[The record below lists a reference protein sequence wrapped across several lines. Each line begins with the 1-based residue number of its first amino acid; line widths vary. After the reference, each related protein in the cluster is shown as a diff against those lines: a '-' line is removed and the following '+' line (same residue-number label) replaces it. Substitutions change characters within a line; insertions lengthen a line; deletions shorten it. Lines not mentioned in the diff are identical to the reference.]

1 MFWNDDFAPVRQ
13 VFADQ
18 FEPDGTGF
26 LYRKSLRHAPI
37 RVTEAERDS
46 FIRTFTRRL
55 RYAAWLILPG
65 TILWILL
72 LTLFVPD
79 IDSVSGQIDMWVW
92 MGAGVGLT
100 LAPFLLAYR
109 WAWNAPSRELER
121 RTPVGPR
128 RTRQEM
134 RRVMFARLTY
144 AQLGSVVGVAFLLV
158 LQVSSKSDGL
168 HGWGIL
174 LLVLAAALVIG
185 AGIQAFRKWRSERDR

>member
-26 LYRKSLRHAPI
+26 LYRKSLRRAPI
-37 RVTEAERDS
+37 RVTEAERDG
-46 FIRTFTRRL
+46 FIRTFNRRL
-55 RYAAWLILPG
+55 RYAGWSILPG
-65 TILWILL
+65 TMLLILL
-72 LTLFVPD
+72 LALFVPD
-79 IDSVSGQIDMWVW
+79 IDSVSGQIDMW
-92 MGAGVGLT
+92 MGFGLS
-100 LAPFLLAYR
+100 LASFLLAYR
-109 WAWNAPSRELER
+109 WAWNVPSRELER

-144 AQLGSVVGVAFLLV
+144 AQLGSVVGMAFLLV
-158 LQVSSKSDGL
+158 LQVSSKGDVL

-174 LLVLAAALVIG
+174 WLVLAAALVIG
-185 AGIQAFRKWRSERDR
+185 AGIQALRKWRNERDR

>member
-1 MFWNDDFAPVRQ
+1 MFWDDHFEQVRQ

-26 LYRKSLRHAPI
+26 LYRKSLRRAPI
-37 RVTEAERDS
+37 RVTEAERDG
-46 FIRTFTRRL
+46 FIRTFNRRL
-55 RYAAWLILPG
+55 RYAGWSILPG
-65 TILWILL
+65 TMLLILL
-72 LTLFVPD
+72 LALFVPD
-79 IDSVSGQIDMWVW
+79 IDSVSGQIDMW
-92 MGAGVGLT
+92 MGFGLI
-100 LAPFLLAYR
+100 LVSFLLAYR

-121 RTPVGPR
+121 RTPVGPQ

-158 LQVSSKSDGL
+158 LQVSSKSDVL

-174 LLVLAAALVIG
+174 WLVLAAALVIG
-185 AGIQAFRKWRSERDR
+185 AGILAFRKWRSERDR